1 MTPCHTNKKR
11 HGRTNRYY
19 YYRCTKTFKRDWA
32 SCQTRQI
39 NANRLDDYVFQ
50 NLERISLDKHYL
62 DSLIFKLNNLGLGDR
77 VGLELSSENPNFDP
91 KTLERGLKS
100 FVEKILK
107 SKGVEKNIW
116 AKKFIKKINYSK
128 DEIEIS
134 LYYKESS
141 EKSSETQIPSG
152 RVRAT
157 AGKNEGLAEK
167 NKVANGDTLLKMAPS
182 LQSARVVSIILPN
195 TIHKCRKKNV

>member
-1 MTPCHTNKKR
+1 MVWFL
-11 HGRTNRYY
+11 GRGPNL
-19 YYRCTKTFKRDWA
+19 KTFVK
-32 SCQTRQI
+32 
-39 NANRLDDYVFQ
+39 
-50 NLERISLDKHYL
+50 
-62 DSLIFKLNNLGLGDR
+62 GLSAR
-77 VGLELSSENPNFDP
+77 
-91 KTLERGLKS
+91 
-100 FVEKILK
+100 
-107 SKGVEKNIW
+107 KGIEKNLW
-116 AKKFIKKINYSK
+116 VKKFIQKIRYSK
-128 DEIEIS
+128 DEIEIN
-134 LYYKESS
+134 LYYKEGS